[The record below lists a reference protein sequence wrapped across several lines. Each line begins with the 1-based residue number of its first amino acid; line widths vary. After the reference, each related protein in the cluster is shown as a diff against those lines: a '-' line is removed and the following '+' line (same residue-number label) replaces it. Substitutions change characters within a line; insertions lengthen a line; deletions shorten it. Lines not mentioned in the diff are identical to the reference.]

1 MTIKVGTARGAA
13 AVMLLVLA
21 GCTTPS
27 VTQQPQPQPF
37 PMPPST
43 SPDTPQRST
52 QQPKSPALP
61 IPAPATTRMK
71 AHPHFAPPPGVSSY
85 WDTKL
90 GVYVL
95 DKVPGLYYR
104 ERTYYRWNNGWTW
117 ATYANGPWSPV
128 DSNGLPPGL
137 NSLHP

>member
-1 MTIKVGTARGAA
+1 MNTWVRGATA
-13 AVMLLVLA
+13 LMILALA
-21 GCTTPS
+21 GCNTS
-27 VTQQPQPQPF
+27 SMAPQTDPQPF
-37 PMPPST
+37 PFPPSST
-43 SPDTPQRST
+43 PDTPQRST
-52 QQPKSPALP
+52 QQPKSEALP
-61 IPAPATTRMK
+61 TQVPATTRMK

-104 ERTYYRWNNGWTW
+104 ERTYYRWDSGWKW
-117 ATYANGPWSPV
+117 ATYANGPWTPV
-128 DSNGLPPGL
+128 DSSGLPPGL